1 MRPRATRERRAAR
14 AIRQLVRLM
23 DILRSRDG
31 CPWDREQTPQSLR
44 PFQLEETYAAI
55 DAIDRGDTAD
65 LAGELGD
72 VMFQCV
78 FQAQIAAEAGHF
90 DLADALDRIA
100 AKLVRRHP
108 HVFTKAGRPL
118 SKRQKRGHV
127 RDAPAVLEQWE
138 QIKAREQADAGV
150 AARLLAGVP
159 RALPALARA
168 HEIGTRVA
176 AVGFDWNHPADVVA
190 KIEEETRELA
200 AATGESPARVAE
212 ELGDVLFTIAHL
224 SRKLGIDAESALREA
239 NDKFTRRFAAL
250 EDHLRSAGRTIH
262 DATPDEMERAAHRS
276 YERDLPVGLDN
287 HRAVIVGPEDRR
299 AGRGKPRY
307 DLRRRMTEE
316 IVPSGTDDG
325 NLRTKAR
332 QQVGTRGRPAA
343 VMSDLQDTNAG
354 RVCLRRQPPLELGA
368 GVAGEPQLDLAVADT
383 KHDGVVVAHAL
394 PLPLGWRRMHRLDGD
409 RSQLQPRPGE
419 EGSPGD
425 AAGIREAAKPGALHV
440 RRDRHTLP
448 HFSGS
453 QIAHDGRRAASVVA
467 IAMGNGE
474 PVQTAHAERPSGRSD
489 DPTADVE
496 RAGATSRIDK
506 Q

>member
-44 PFQLEETYAAI
+44 PFLLEETYEAI

-118 SKRQKRGHV
+118 SKRQNRGHV

-262 DATPDEMERAAHRS
+262 DATPDEMERAWT
-276 YERDLPVGLDN
+276 VVK
-287 HRAVIVGPEDRR
+287 HRALP
-299 AGRGKPRY
+299 
-307 DLRRRMTEE
+307 
-316 IVPSGTDDG
+316 
-325 NLRTKAR
+325 
-332 QQVGTRGRPAA
+332 PA
-343 VMSDLQDTNAG
+343 S
-354 RVCLRRQPPLELGA
+354 
-368 GVAGEPQLDLAVADT
+368 
-383 KHDGVVVAHAL
+383 
-394 PLPLGWRRMHRLDGD
+394 
-409 RSQLQPRPGE
+409 
-419 EGSPGD
+419 
-425 AAGIREAAKPGALHV
+425 
-440 RRDRHTLP
+440 
-448 HFSGS
+448 
-453 QIAHDGRRAASVVA
+453 
-467 IAMGNGE
+467 
-474 PVQTAHAERPSGRSD
+474 SGRS
-489 DPTADVE
+489 PFVRT
-496 RAGATSRIDK
+496 RPPRRSR
-506 Q
+506 QSPRRHRRS